1 MNLILYANAYAQ
13 VGNANLALCCALV
26 KTTSYILKKYSK
38 SPPSLIVHLHPTHFR
53 FEQQDGSF
61 PYNSE
66 MKVIIEHIRA
76 GTVPHDL
83 IEELLRSGVKF
94 YEGSVCHTLWL
105 FTRISC

>member
-1 MNLILYANAYAQ
+1 MVRRLASSPTLMRDMGLLIISVVTVLT
-13 VGNANLALCCALV
+13 V
-26 KTTSYILKKYSK
+26 KTTPYILNKYSK
-38 SPPSLIVHLHPTHFR
+38 HPPSLIVHLHPTHFR

-83 IEELLRSGVKF
+83 IEELLRAGVRF
-94 YEGSVCHTLWL
+94 YEGSPHP
-105 FTRISC
+105 